1 METFNSFAT
10 YIVVQSWFFPLWLFW
25 YSKFQSTFFCFAIWE
40 LKASRRWTDERQ
52 CAQFSNVVRESH
64 TTRNRDDLLRECAT
78 VREWDPVGS
87 VCNCRWSSSDVIFFS
102 SHFNSPVSDNNF
114 SVFYYNISFIFF
126 LSPFYFLCL
135 RKGRR
140 FIKIFYTIREEGWL
154 VYIWTSF

>member
-1 METFNSFAT
+1 VGTTKICCCCLTFDFLLNGN
-10 YIVVQSWFFPLWLFW
+10 
-25 YSKFQSTFFCFAIWE
+25 FQFFCHLHCCAKLVFFSLYFDILIFAIWE
-40 LKASRRWTDERQ
+40 LKASRRWTDERHL
-52 CAQFSNVVRESH
+52 CPIFKESQ

-126 LSPFYFLCL
+126 FFPPFYFLCL

-140 FIKIFYTIREEGWL
+140 FIKIFYTIREEG
-154 VYIWTSF
+154 